1 MQLVIAEKP
10 SVGVAPAKALGVTE
24 KKDGYIEGCGSPV
37 ATSEHEKCSEAPTEP
52 TGETGYIVSWCVGHL
67 VSLANTDIYD
77 EKFKK
82 WDIADLPIIPDKWQ
96 FIIAEDKDKQ
106 FGILRQLM
114 DDSRVTEVVNA
125 CDAGREGELIFR
137 LVYNKALCNK
147 PIKRLW
153 ISSMEE
159 KAIREGFD
167 NLRDGKDYENLYQ
180 SALCRAKADW
190 IVGINATRLFS
201 KLYNRTLNVGRVQTP
216 TLAMLYEREN
226 SIRNFQKEKYFN
238 VHLKSVGFDA
248 VHEKVKEQG
257 EAENIRRDCD
267 GKEAIVK
274 SVKTERKTVN
284 PPHLYDLTTLQREA
298 NRLYGF
304 TAQQTLDYTQ
314 SLYEMKLV
322 TYPRTDSQYITD
334 DMDDTARSI
343 AESVAGKFPHFS
355 GIVIAPETK
364 RVINNKKV
372 SDHHAIIPTA
382 EVSST
387 DLSSVPDGERKILYL
402 IANRLLC
409 ATNEPYIYETV
420 TAEISCSSYSFVAKG
435 RNVISEGWK
444 SIEKA
449 FRDFQKCK
457 DDTEENVETLALT
470 EGQVIERPVSEVS
483 EHYTQPPKHFTEDTL
498 LSAMERA
505 GTDEIT
511 EEVERSGLGTPAT
524 RASIIEKLTK
534 SGFIK
539 REKKNL
545 VVTDN
550 GTDLISVMPDIIKS
564 ASMTADWENAL
575 SLMAQGKF
583 TSQQFMVDIEKLVDD
598 IIAVA
603 KESVD
608 ESKVSRNGGE
618 VIGTCPRCSKN
629 VVATPKAYS
638 CEDRN
643 CGFVIWKNDKFF
655 KKARKPLTKEMA
667 VSLIKNGKIAVKGLY
682 SEKSGKNYDATV
694 CLDDTGKYVN
704 YKLEFTPRKKKK

>member
-10 SVGVAPAKALGVTE
+10 SVGVALAKALGVTD
-24 KKDGYIEGCGSPV
+24 KKDGYIEGN
-37 ATSEHEKCSEAPTEP
+37 
-52 TGETGYIVSWCVGHL
+52 GYIVSWCVGHL
-67 VSLANTDIYD
+67 VSLANADMYD

-82 WDIADLPIIPDKWQ
+82 WDIADLPIIPDEWQ

-114 DDSRVTEVVNA
+114 EDNRVTEVVNA

-159 KAIREGFD
+159 KAIRDGFS
-167 NLRDGKDYENLYQ
+167 NLRDGEEYENLYQ

-226 SIRNFQKEKYFN
+226 SISNFQKEKYFN
-238 VHLKSVGFDA
+238 VHLKSIGLDA

-334 DMDDTARSI
+334 DMDGTARSI
-343 AESVAGKFPHFS
+343 AESVAGKLPHFS
-355 GIVIAPETK
+355 GIVIAPDTK

-420 TAEISCSSYSFVAKG
+420 TAEISCSGYSFVAKG

-444 SIEKA
+444 AIEKA

-457 DDTEENVETLALT
+457 DDTEEDVETLALT

-483 EHYTQPPKHFTEDTL
+483 EHFTQPPKHFTEDTL

-598 IIAVA
+598 IIGVA

-618 VIGTCPRCSKN
+618 VIGICPRCGKN
-629 VVATPKAYS
+629 IVVTPKAYS

-655 KKARKPLTKEMA
+655 EKARKPLTKEMA
-667 VSLIKNGKIAVKGLY
+667 ASLIKNGKIAVKGLY

-704 YKLEFTPRKKKK
+704 YKLEFAPKKKKK

>member
-10 SVGVAPAKALGVTE
+10 SVGVALAKALGVTN
-24 KKDGYIEGCGSPV
+24 KKDGYIEGN
-37 ATSEHEKCSEAPTEP
+37 
-52 TGETGYIVSWCVGHL
+52 GYIVSWCVGHL
-67 VSLANTDIYD
+67 VSLANADMYD

-82 WDIADLPIIPDKWQ
+82 WDIADLPIIPDEWQ

-114 DDSRVTEVVNA
+114 DVNRVTEVVNA

-137 LVYNKALCNK
+137 LVYNKALCTK

-226 SIRNFQKEKYFN
+226 SISNFQKEKYFN
-238 VHLKSVGFDA
+238 VHLKSVGLDA

-334 DMDDTARSI
+334 DMDGTARSI
-343 AESVAGKFPHFS
+343 AESVAGKLPHFN
-355 GIVIAPETK
+355 GIVIAPDTK

-382 EVSST
+382 EVSNT
-387 DLSSVPDGERKILYL
+387 DLGSVPDGERKILYL

-420 TAEISCSSYSFVAKG
+420 TAEISCSGYSFVAKG

-444 SIEKA
+444 TIDKA

-457 DDTEENVETLALT
+457 DDTEEDVETLALT

-608 ESKVSRNGGE
+608 ESKVSRNGRE
-618 VIGTCPRCSKN
+618 VIGTCPRCGKN
-629 VVATPKAYS
+629 VVVTPKAYS

-655 KKARKPLTKEMA
+655 EKARKPLTKEMA
-667 VSLIKNGKIAVKGLY
+667 ASLIKNGKIAVKGLY

-704 YKLEFTPRKKKK
+704 YKLEFAPKKKKK

>member
-1 MQLVIAEKP
+1 MQLVVAEKP
-10 SVGVAPAKALGVTE
+10 SVGVALAKALGVSD
-24 KKDGYIEGCGSPV
+24 KKDGYIEGENV
-37 ATSEHEKCSEAPTEP
+37 
-52 TGETGYIVSWCVGHL
+52 IVSWCVGHL
-67 VSLANTDIYD
+67 VGLANADMYD

-82 WDIADLPIIPDKWQ
+82 WNIADLPIIPESWQ
-96 FIIAEDKDKQ
+96 FIVAEDKNKQ
-106 FGILRQLM
+106 FGVLRQLM
-114 DDSRVTEVVNA
+114 EDSRVTEVVNA

-137 LVYNKALCNK
+137 LVYNKIGCNK

-159 KAIREGFD
+159 TAIRDGFS
-167 NLRDGKDYENLYQ
+167 NLKDGKEYENLYQ
-180 SALCRAKADW
+180 SAICRAKADW

-226 SIRNFQKEKYFN
+226 SIGSFKKEKYFN
-238 VHLKSVGFDA
+238 VHLKSVGIDA
-248 VHEKVKEQG
+248 VHEKVKEQE
-257 EAENIRRDCD
+257 EAENIRKECD

-274 SVKTERKTVN
+274 SVKTERKAVN

-334 DMDDTARSI
+334 DMDDTAKNI
-343 AESVAGKFPHFS
+343 AESVGKKFAHFE
-355 GIVIAPETK
+355 GFVLAPDTK

-372 SDHHAIIPTA
+372 SDHHGIIPTA
-382 EVSST
+382 ELDST
-387 DLSSVPDGERKILYL
+387 DINSVPEGEKKILYL

-409 ATNEPYIYETV
+409 ATSDAYIYETV
-420 TAEISCSSYSFVAKG
+420 TAEISCGGYSFVARG
-435 RNVISEGWK
+435 RNAISEGWK
-444 SIEKA
+444 AIEKA
-449 FRDFQKCK
+449 FRSYQKCK
-457 DDTEENVETLALT
+457 DDTEEAEESIALS
-470 EGQVIERPVSEVS
+470 EGQVIERPVSEVT
-483 EHYTQPPKHFTEDTL
+483 EHFTQPPKHFTEDTL

-505 GTDEIT
+505 GTDELT

-545 VVTDN
+545 VVTEN

-564 ASMTADWENAL
+564 ASMTADWENSL

-583 TSQQFMVDIEKLVDD
+583 TSQQFMADIEKLVDD
-598 IIAVA
+598 IINVA
-603 KESVD
+603 KDSVD
-608 ESKVSRNGGE
+608 ENKVTKTRGE
-618 VIGTCPRCSKN
+618 VIGVCPRCGKN
-629 VVATPKAYS
+629 IVVTPKAYS
-638 CEDRN
+638 CEDRA
-643 CGFVIWKNDKFF
+643 CGFAIWKNDKFF
-655 KKARKPLTKEMA
+655 EKSKKTLTKEMA
-667 VSLIKNGKIAVKGLY
+667 AALIKNGKIPVKGLY
-682 SEKSGKNYDATV
+682 SQKTGKNYDATV

-704 YKLEFTPRKKKK
+704 FKLEFAPKKKKK

>member
-10 SVGVAPAKALGVTE
+10 SVGVALAKALGVTE
-24 KKDGYIEGCGSPV
+24 KKDGYIEGN
-37 ATSEHEKCSEAPTEP
+37 
-52 TGETGYIVSWCVGHL
+52 GYIVSWCVGHL
-67 VSLANTDIYD
+67 VSLANADMYD
-77 EKFKK
+77 EKFKR
-82 WDIADLPIIPDKWQ
+82 WDIADLPIIPDEWQ

-159 KAIREGFD
+159 RAIRDGFD

-226 SIRNFQKEKYFN
+226 SISNFQKEKYFN
-238 VHLKSVGFDA
+238 VHLKSVGLDA

-334 DMDDTARSI
+334 DMDGTARSI
-343 AESVAGKFPHFS
+343 AESVAGKLPHFS
-355 GIVIAPETK
+355 GIVIAPDTK

-382 EVSST
+382 EVNNT
-387 DLSSVPDGERKILYL
+387 DLSSVPEGERKILYL

-420 TAEISCSSYSFVAKG
+420 TAEISCSGYSFVAKG

-444 SIEKA
+444 AIEKA
-449 FRDFQKCK
+449 FKDFQKCK
-457 DDTEENVETLALT
+457 DDTEEDVETLALT

-483 EHYTQPPKHFTEDTL
+483 EHFTQPPKHFTEDTL

-550 GTDLISVMPDIIKS
+550 GTDLISVMPNIIKS

-598 IIAVA
+598 IIGVA

-608 ESKVSRNGGE
+608 ESKVSRNCGE
-618 VIGTCPRCSKN
+618 VIGTCPRCGKN
-629 VVATPKAYS
+629 VVVTPKAYS

-655 KKARKPLTKEMA
+655 EKARKPLTKEMA
-667 VSLIKNGKIAVKGLY
+667 ASLIKNGKIAVKGLY

-704 YKLEFTPRKKKK
+704 YKLEFAPKKKKK

>member
-10 SVGVAPAKALGVTE
+10 SVGVALAKALGVTD
-24 KKDGYIEGCGSPV
+24 KKDGYIEGN
-37 ATSEHEKCSEAPTEP
+37 
-52 TGETGYIVSWCVGHL
+52 GYIVSWCVGHL
-67 VSLANTDIYD
+67 VSLANADMYD

-82 WDIADLPIIPDKWQ
+82 WDIADLPIIPDEWQ
-96 FIIAEDKDKQ
+96 FIIAEDKNKQ

-159 KAIREGFD
+159 KAIREGFS
-167 NLRDGKDYENLYQ
+167 NLKDGNDYENLYQ

-226 SIRNFQKEKYFN
+226 SISNFQKEKYFN
-238 VHLKSVGFDA
+238 VHLKSVGLDA

-334 DMDDTARSI
+334 DMDGTARSI
-343 AESVAGKFPHFS
+343 AESVAGKLPHFN
-355 GIVIAPETK
+355 GIVIAPDTK

-387 DLSSVPDGERKILYL
+387 DLSSVPEGERKILYL

-420 TAEISCSSYSFVAKG
+420 TAEISCSGYSFVAKG

-444 SIEKA
+444 AIEKA

-457 DDTEENVETLALT
+457 DDTEEEEETLSLT

-483 EHYTQPPKHFTEDTL
+483 EHFTQPPKHFTEDTL

-564 ASMTADWENAL
+564 ASMTAEWENAL

-598 IIAVA
+598 IIGVA

-608 ESKVSRNGGE
+608 ESKVSGNGGE
-618 VIGTCPRCSKN
+618 VIGTCPRCGKN
-629 VVATPKAYS
+629 IVVTPKAYS

-655 KKARKPLTKEMA
+655 EKARKPLTKEMA
-667 VSLIKNGKIAVKGLY
+667 ASLIKNGKIAVKGLY
-682 SEKSGKNYDATV
+682 SEKSGRNYDATI

-704 YKLEFTPRKKKK
+704 YKLEFAPKKKKK

>member
-10 SVGVAPAKALGVTE
+10 SVGMALAKALGVSD
-24 KKDGYIEGCGSPV
+24 KKDGYAEGENV
-37 ATSEHEKCSEAPTEP
+37 
-52 TGETGYIVSWCVGHL
+52 IVSWCVGHL
-67 VSLANTDIYD
+67 VGLANADMYD
-77 EKFKK
+77 EKYKK
-82 WDIADLPIIPDKWQ
+82 WNIADLPIIPENWQ
-96 FIIAEDKDKQ
+96 FIVAEDKNKQ
-106 FGILRQLM
+106 FGVLRQLM
-114 DDSRVTEVVNA
+114 EDSRVTEVVNA

-137 LVYNKALCNK
+137 LVYNKIGCNK

-159 KAIREGFD
+159 TAIREGFA
-167 NLRDGKDYENLYQ
+167 NLRDGKEYENLYQ

-226 SIRNFQKEKYFN
+226 SISNFQKEKYFN
-238 VHLKSVGFDA
+238 VHLKSVGLDA
-248 VHEKVKEQG
+248 VHEKVKEQ
-257 EAENIRRDCD
+257 ETAENIRKECD
-267 GKEAIVK
+267 GQQAIVK

-284 PPHLYDLTTLQREA
+284 SPHLYDLTTLQREA

-334 DMDDTARSI
+334 DMDGTARSI
-343 AESVAGKFPHFS
+343 AESVGKKFAHFEGLVLS
-355 GIVIAPETK
+355 PDTK

-372 SDHHAIIPTA
+372 SDHHGIIPTVELA
-382 EVSST
+382 NT
-387 DLSSVPDGERKILYL
+387 DISSVPDGEKKILYL

-409 ATNEPYIYETV
+409 ATSEPYIYETV
-420 TAEISCSSYSFVAKG
+420 TAEISCGGYSFVARG

-444 SIEKA
+444 AIEKA
-449 FRDFQKCK
+449 FRNYQKCK
-457 DDTEENVETLALT
+457 DDTEEVEEESVALS
-470 EGQVIERPVSEVS
+470 EGQVIERAVTEVT
-483 EHYTQPPKHFTEDTL
+483 EHFTQPPKHFTEDTL

-505 GTDEIT
+505 GTDELT
-511 EEVERSGLGTPAT
+511 EEVECSGLGTPAT

-545 VVTDN
+545 VVTEN

-564 ASMTADWENAL
+564 ASMTADWENSL

-583 TSQQFMVDIEKLVDD
+583 TSQ
-598 IIAVA
+598 
-603 KESVD
+603 
-608 ESKVSRNGGE
+608 
-618 VIGTCPRCSKN
+618 
-629 VVATPKAYS
+629 
-638 CEDRN
+638 
-643 CGFVIWKNDKFF
+643 
-655 KKARKPLTKEMA
+655 
-667 VSLIKNGKIAVKGLY
+667 
-682 SEKSGKNYDATV
+682 
-694 CLDDTGKYVN
+694 
-704 YKLEFTPRKKKK
+704 

>member
-10 SVGVAPAKALGVTE
+10 SVGVALAKALGVTN
-24 KKDGYIEGCGSPV
+24 KKDGYIEGN
-37 ATSEHEKCSEAPTEP
+37 
-52 TGETGYIVSWCVGHL
+52 GYIVSWCVGHL
-67 VSLANTDIYD
+67 VSLANADMYD

-82 WDIADLPIIPDKWQ
+82 WDIADLPIIPDEWQ

-114 DDSRVTEVVNA
+114 DDNRVTEVVNA

-137 LVYNKALCNK
+137 LVYNKALCTK

-226 SIRNFQKEKYFN
+226 SISNFQKEKYFN
-238 VHLKSVGFDA
+238 VHLKSVGLDA

-334 DMDDTARSI
+334 DMDGTARSI
-343 AESVAGKFPHFS
+343 AESVAGKLPHFN
-355 GIVIAPETK
+355 GIVIAPDTK

-382 EVSST
+382 EVSNT
-387 DLSSVPDGERKILYL
+387 DLGSVPDGERKILYL

-420 TAEISCSSYSFVAKG
+420 TAEISCSGYSFVAKG

-444 SIEKA
+444 TIDKA

-457 DDTEENVETLALT
+457 DDTEEDVETLALT

-608 ESKVSRNGGE
+608 ESKVSRNGRE
-618 VIGTCPRCSKN
+618 VIGTCPRCGKN
-629 VVATPKAYS
+629 VVVTPKAYS

-655 KKARKPLTKEMA
+655 EKARKPLTKEMA
-667 VSLIKNGKIAVKGLY
+667 ASLIKNGKIAVKGLY

-704 YKLEFTPRKKKK
+704 YKLEFAPKKKKK

>member
-10 SVGVAPAKALGVTE
+10 SVGMALAKALEVSG
-24 KKDGYIEGCGSPV
+24 KKDGYVEGENV
-37 ATSEHEKCSEAPTEP
+37 
-52 TGETGYIVSWCVGHL
+52 IVSWCVGHL
-67 VSLANTDIYD
+67 VGLANADMYD
-77 EKFKK
+77 EKYKK
-82 WDIADLPIIPDKWQ
+82 WNISDLPIIPENWQ
-96 FIIAEDKDKQ
+96 FIVAEDKNKQ
-106 FGILRQLM
+106 FSILRQLM
-114 DDSRVTEVVNA
+114 EDSRVTEVVNA

-137 LVYNKALCNK
+137 LVYNKIGCNK

-159 KAIREGFD
+159 KAIRDGFS
-167 NLRDGKDYENLYQ
+167 NLEDGKDYENLYQ

-226 SIRNFQKEKYFN
+226 SIGNFKKEKYFN
-238 VHLKSVGFDA
+238 VHLKSVGIDA
-248 VHEKVKEQG
+248 VHEKVKEQ
-257 EAENIRRDCD
+257 EAAENIRRECD

-334 DMDDTARSI
+334 DMNETARNI
-343 AESVAGKFPHFS
+343 AELVGKKFAHFE
-355 GIVIAPETK
+355 GLVLVPDTK

-372 SDHHAIIPTA
+372 SDHHGIIPTVELA
-382 EVSST
+382 NT
-387 DLSSVPDGERKILYL
+387 DISSVPDGEKKILYL

-409 ATNEPYIYETV
+409 ATSEPYIYETV
-420 TAEISCSSYSFVAKG
+420 TAEISCGGYSFVARG
-435 RNVISEGWK
+435 RNVISEGFK
-444 SIEKA
+444 AIEKA
-449 FRDFQKCK
+449 FRSYQKCK
-457 DDTEENVETLALT
+457 DDTEEVEEESVALS
-470 EGQVIERPVSEVS
+470 EGQVIERAVTEVT
-483 EHYTQPPKHFTEDTL
+483 EHFTQPLKHYTEDTL

-545 VVTDN
+545 VVTEN

-564 ASMTADWENAL
+564 ASMTADWENSL

-583 TSQQFMVDIEKLVDD
+583 TSQQFMADIEKLVDD
-598 IIAVA
+598 IINVA
-603 KESVD
+603 KDSVD
-608 ESKVSRNGGE
+608 ESKVTRTSGE
-618 VIGTCPRCSKN
+618 VIGVCPRCGEN
-629 VVATPKAYS
+629 ITVTPKAYS
-638 CEDRN
+638 CEDRA

-655 KKARKPLTKEMA
+655 EKSKKTLTKEMA
-667 VSLIKNGKIAVKGLY
+667 AALIKNGKIPVKGLY
-682 SEKSGKNYDATV
+682 SQKTGRNYDATV

-704 YKLEFTPRKKKK
+704 FKLEFAPKKKKK

>member
-10 SVGVAPAKALGVTE
+10 SVGMALAKALEVSG
-24 KKDGYIEGCGSPV
+24 KKDGYVEGENV
-37 ATSEHEKCSEAPTEP
+37 
-52 TGETGYIVSWCVGHL
+52 IVSWCVGHL
-67 VSLANTDIYD
+67 VGLANADMYD
-77 EKFKK
+77 EKYKK
-82 WDIADLPIIPDKWQ
+82 WNISDLPIIPENWQ
-96 FIIAEDKDKQ
+96 FIVAEDKNKQ
-106 FGILRQLM
+106 FSILRQLM
-114 DDSRVTEVVNA
+114 EDSRVTEVVNA

-137 LVYNKALCNK
+137 LVYNKIGCNK

-159 KAIREGFD
+159 KAIRDGFS
-167 NLRDGKDYENLYQ
+167 NLEDGKDYENLYQ

-226 SIRNFQKEKYFN
+226 SIGNFKKEKYFN
-238 VHLKSVGFDA
+238 VHLKSVGIDA
-248 VHEKVKEQG
+248 VHEKVKEQ
-257 EAENIRRDCD
+257 EAAENIRRECD

-334 DMDDTARSI
+334 DMNETARNI
-343 AESVAGKFPHFS
+343 AELVGKKFAHFE
-355 GIVIAPETK
+355 GLVLVPDTK

-372 SDHHAIIPTA
+372 SDHHGIIPTVELA
-382 EVSST
+382 NT
-387 DLSSVPDGERKILYL
+387 DISSVPDGEKKILYL

-409 ATNEPYIYETV
+409 ATSEPYIYETV
-420 TAEISCSSYSFVAKG
+420 TAEISCGGYSFVARG
-435 RNVISEGWK
+435 RNVISEGFK
-444 SIEKA
+444 AIEKA
-449 FRDFQKCK
+449 FRSYQKCK
-457 DDTEENVETLALT
+457 DDTDETEEESVALS
-470 EGQVIERPVSEVS
+470 EGQVIERAVTEVT
-483 EHYTQPPKHFTEDTL
+483 EHFTQPLKHYTEDTL

-545 VVTDN
+545 VVTEN

-564 ASMTADWENAL
+564 ASMTADWENSL

-583 TSQQFMVDIEKLVDD
+583 TSQQFMADIEKLVDD
-598 IIAVA
+598 IINVA
-603 KESVD
+603 KDSVD
-608 ESKVSRNGGE
+608 ESKVTRTSGE
-618 VIGTCPRCSKN
+618 VIGVCPRCGEN
-629 VVATPKAYS
+629 ITVTPKAYS
-638 CEDRN
+638 CEDRA

-655 KKARKPLTKEMA
+655 EKSKKTLTKEMA
-667 VSLIKNGKIAVKGLY
+667 AALIKNGKIPVKGLY
-682 SEKSGKNYDATV
+682 SQKTGRNYDATV

-704 YKLEFTPRKKKK
+704 FKLEFAPKKKKK

>member
-1 MQLVIAEKP
+1 MLLVVAEKP
-10 SVGVAPAKALGVTE
+10 SVGMALAKALGVTD
-24 KKDGYIEGCGSPV
+24 KKDGYIEGN
-37 ATSEHEKCSEAPTEP
+37 
-52 TGETGYIVSWCVGHL
+52 GYIVSWCVGHL
-67 VSLANTDIYD
+67 VSLANADMYD

-82 WDIADLPIIPDKWQ
+82 WDIADLPIIPDEWQ
-96 FIIAEDKDKQ
+96 FIIAEDKNKQ

-114 DDSRVTEVVNA
+114 GDNRVTEVVNA

-159 KAIREGFD
+159 KAIRDGFS

-226 SIRNFQKEKYFN
+226 SISNFQKEKYFN
-238 VHLKSVGFDA
+238 VHLKSVGLDA

-334 DMDDTARSI
+334 DMDGTARSI
-343 AESVAGKFPHFS
+343 AESVAGKLPHFS

-420 TAEISCSSYSFVAKG
+420 TAEISCSGYSFVAKG

-444 SIEKA
+444 AIEKA

-457 DDTEENVETLALT
+457 DDTEEDVETLALT

-483 EHYTQPPKHFTEDTL
+483 EHFTQPPKHFTEDTL

-598 IIAVA
+598 IIGVA

-618 VIGTCPRCSKN
+618 VIGICPRCGKN
-629 VVATPKAYS
+629 IVVTPKAYS

-655 KKARKPLTKEMA
+655 EKARKPLTKEMA
-667 VSLIKNGKIAVKGLY
+667 ASLIKNGKIAVKGLY

-704 YKLEFTPRKKKK
+704 YKLEFAPRKKKK

>member
-10 SVGVAPAKALGVTE
+10 SVGMALAKALEVSG
-24 KKDGYIEGCGSPV
+24 KKDGYVEGENV
-37 ATSEHEKCSEAPTEP
+37 
-52 TGETGYIVSWCVGHL
+52 IVSWCVGHL
-67 VSLANTDIYD
+67 VGLANADMYD
-77 EKFKK
+77 EKYKK
-82 WDIADLPIIPDKWQ
+82 WNISDLPIIPENWQ
-96 FIIAEDKDKQ
+96 FIVAEDKNKQ
-106 FGILRQLM
+106 FSILRQLM
-114 DDSRVTEVVNA
+114 EDSRVTEVVTA

-137 LVYNKALCNK
+137 LVYNKIGCNK

-159 KAIREGFD
+159 KAIRDGFS
-167 NLRDGKDYENLYQ
+167 NLEDGKDYENLYQ

-226 SIRNFQKEKYFN
+226 SIGNFKKEKYFN
-238 VHLKSVGFDA
+238 VHLKSVGIDA
-248 VHEKVKEQG
+248 VHEKVKEQ
-257 EAENIRRDCD
+257 EAAENIRRECD

-334 DMDDTARSI
+334 DMNETARNI
-343 AESVAGKFPHFS
+343 AELVGKKFAHFE
-355 GIVIAPETK
+355 GLVLVPDTK

-372 SDHHAIIPTA
+372 SDHHGIIPTVELA
-382 EVSST
+382 NT
-387 DLSSVPDGERKILYL
+387 DISSVPDGEKKILYL

-409 ATNEPYIYETV
+409 ATSEPYIYETV
-420 TAEISCSSYSFVAKG
+420 TAEISCGGYSFVARG
-435 RNVISEGWK
+435 RNVISEGFK
-444 SIEKA
+444 AIEKA
-449 FRDFQKCK
+449 FRSYQKCK
-457 DDTEENVETLALT
+457 DDTEEVEEESVALS
-470 EGQVIERPVSEVS
+470 EGQVIERAVTEVT
-483 EHYTQPPKHFTEDTL
+483 EHFTQPLKHYTEDTL

-545 VVTDN
+545 VVTEN

-564 ASMTADWENAL
+564 ASMTADWENSL

-583 TSQQFMVDIEKLVDD
+583 TSQQFMADIEKLVDD
-598 IIAVA
+598 IINVA
-603 KESVD
+603 KDSVD
-608 ESKVSRNGGE
+608 ESKVTRTSGE
-618 VIGTCPRCSKN
+618 VIGVCPRCGEN
-629 VVATPKAYS
+629 ITVTPKAYS
-638 CEDRN
+638 CEDRA

-655 KKARKPLTKEMA
+655 EKSKKTLTKEMA
-667 VSLIKNGKIAVKGLY
+667 AALIKNGKIPVKGLY
-682 SEKSGKNYDATV
+682 SQKTGRNYDATV

-704 YKLEFTPRKKKK
+704 FKLEFAPKKKKK

>member
-10 SVGVAPAKALGVTE
+10 SVGVALAKALGVTK
-24 KKDGYIEGCGSPV
+24 KKDGYIEGN
-37 ATSEHEKCSEAPTEP
+37 
-52 TGETGYIVSWCVGHL
+52 GYVVSWCVGHL
-67 VSLANTDIYD
+67 VSLANADMYD

-82 WDIADLPIIPDKWQ
+82 WDIADLPIIPDEWQ
-96 FIIAEDKDKQ
+96 FIIAEDKNKQ

-114 DDSRVTEVVNA
+114 DDNRVTEVVNA

-147 PIKRLW
+147 PIKRPW

-159 KAIREGFD
+159 KAIRDGFD
-167 NLRDGKDYENLYQ
+167 ILRDGKDYENLYL

-226 SIRNFQKEKYFN
+226 SISNFQKEKYFN
-238 VHLKSVGFDA
+238 VHLKSVGLDA

-334 DMDDTARSI
+334 DMDGTARSI
-343 AESVAGKFPHFS
+343 AESVAGKFSHFS
-355 GIVIAPETK
+355 GIVIAPDTK

-402 IANRLLC
+402 IANCLLC

-420 TAEISCSSYSFVAKG
+420 TAEISCGGYSFVAKG

-444 SIEKA
+444 AIEKA

-457 DDTEENVETLALT
+457 DDTEEDVETLALT

-524 RASIIEKLTK
+524 RASIIEKITK

-545 VVTDN
+545 VVTNN

-598 IIAVA
+598 IIGVA

-629 VVATPKAYS
+629 IVVTPKAYS

-655 KKARKPLTKEMA
+655 EKARKPFTKEMA
-667 VSLIKNGKIAVKGLY
+667 ASLIKNGKIAVKGLY

-704 YKLEFTPRKKKK
+704 YKLEFAPRKKKK

>member
-10 SVGVAPAKALGVTE
+10 SVGMALAKALGVSD
-24 KKDGYIEGCGSPV
+24 KKDGYAEGENV
-37 ATSEHEKCSEAPTEP
+37 
-52 TGETGYIVSWCVGHL
+52 IVSWCVGHL
-67 VSLANTDIYD
+67 VGLANADMYD
-77 EKFKK
+77 EKYKK
-82 WDIADLPIIPDKWQ
+82 WNIADLPIIPENWQ
-96 FIIAEDKDKQ
+96 FIVAEDKNKQ
-106 FGILRQLM
+106 FGVLRQLM
-114 DDSRVTEVVNA
+114 EDSRVTEVVNA

-137 LVYNKALCNK
+137 LVYNKIGCNK

-159 KAIREGFD
+159 TAIREGFA
-167 NLRDGKDYENLYQ
+167 NLRDGKEYENLYQ

-226 SIRNFQKEKYFN
+226 SISNFQKEKYFN
-238 VHLKSVGFDA
+238 VHLKSVGLDA
-248 VHEKVKEQG
+248 VHEKVKEQ
-257 EAENIRRDCD
+257 ETAENIRKECD
-267 GKEAIVK
+267 GQQAIVK

-284 PPHLYDLTTLQREA
+284 SPHLYDLTTLQREA

-334 DMDDTARSI
+334 DMDGTARSI
-343 AESVAGKFPHFS
+343 AESVGKKFAHFEGLVLS
-355 GIVIAPETK
+355 PDTK

-372 SDHHAIIPTA
+372 SDHHGIIPTVELA
-382 EVSST
+382 NT
-387 DLSSVPDGERKILYL
+387 DISSVPDGEKKILYL

-409 ATNEPYIYETV
+409 ATSEPYIYETV
-420 TAEISCSSYSFVAKG
+420 TAEISCGGYSFVARG

-444 SIEKA
+444 AIEKA
-449 FRDFQKCK
+449 FRNYQKCK
-457 DDTEENVETLALT
+457 DDTEETEEESVALS
-470 EGQVIERPVSEVS
+470 EGQVIERAVIEVT
-483 EHYTQPPKHFTEDTL
+483 EHFTQPLKHYTEDTL

-545 VVTDN
+545 VVTEN

-564 ASMTADWENAL
+564 ASMTADWENSL

-583 TSQQFMVDIEKLVDD
+583 TSQQFMADIEKLVDD
-598 IIAVA
+598 IINVA
-603 KESVD
+603 KDSVD
-608 ESKVSRNGGE
+608 ESKVTRTSGE
-618 VIGTCPRCSKN
+618 VIGVCPRCGEN
-629 VVATPKAYS
+629 ITVTPKAYS
-638 CEDRN
+638 CEDRA

-655 KKARKPLTKEMA
+655 EKSKKTLTKEMA
-667 VSLIKNGKIAVKGLY
+667 AALIKNGKIPVKGLY
-682 SEKSGKNYDATV
+682 SQKTGRNYDATV

-704 YKLEFTPRKKKK
+704 FKLEFAPKKKKK

>member
-10 SVGVAPAKALGVTE
+10 SVGVALAKALGVTE
-24 KKDGYIEGCGSPV
+24 KKDGYIEGN
-37 ATSEHEKCSEAPTEP
+37 
-52 TGETGYIVSWCVGHL
+52 GYIVSWCVGHL
-67 VSLANTDIYD
+67 VSLANADMYD
-77 EKFKK
+77 EKFRK
-82 WDIADLPIIPDKWQ
+82 WDIADLPIILDEWQ
-96 FIIAEDKDKQ
+96 FVIAEDKNKQ

-147 PIKRLW
+147 SIKRLW

-159 KAIREGFD
+159 KAIRDGFD

-226 SIRNFQKEKYFN
+226 SISNFQKEKYFN
-238 VHLKSVGFDA
+238 VHLKSVGLDA

-334 DMDDTARSI
+334 DMDGAARSI
-343 AESVAGKFPHFS
+343 AESVAGKLPHFS
-355 GIVIAPETK
+355 GIVIAPDTK

-382 EVSST
+382 EVSNT

-420 TAEISCSSYSFVAKG
+420 TAEISCGGYSFVARG

-444 SIEKA
+444 AIEKA

-457 DDTEENVETLALT
+457 VDTEEDVETLALT

-564 ASMTADWENAL
+564 ASMTADWESAL

-598 IIAVA
+598 IIGVA

-618 VIGTCPRCSKN
+618 VIGICPRCGKN
-629 VVATPKAYS
+629 IVVTPKAYS

-655 KKARKPLTKEMA
+655 EKARKPLTKEMA
-667 VSLIKNGKIAVKGLY
+667 ASLIKNGKIAVKGLY

-694 CLDDTGKYVN
+694 CLDDTDKYVN
-704 YKLEFTPRKKKK
+704 YKLEFAPRKKKK

>member
-1 MQLVIAEKP
+1 MQLVVAEKP
-10 SVGVAPAKALGVTE
+10 SVGMALAKALGVSV
-24 KKDGYIEGCGSPV
+24 KKDGYAEGENV
-37 ATSEHEKCSEAPTEP
+37 
-52 TGETGYIVSWCVGHL
+52 IVSWCVGHL
-67 VSLANTDIYD
+67 VGLANADMYD
-77 EKFKK
+77 EKYKR
-82 WDIADLPIIPDKWQ
+82 WNISDLPIIPENWQ
-96 FIIAEDKDKQ
+96 YIIAEDKNKQ
-106 FGILRQLM
+106 FGVLRQLM
-114 DDSRVTEVVNA
+114 EDSRVTEVVNA

-137 LVYNKALCNK
+137 LVYDKIGCNK

-159 KAIREGFD
+159 KAIRDGFS
-167 NLRDGKDYENLYQ
+167 NLKDGKDYENLYQ

-226 SIRNFQKEKYFN
+226 SISNFQKEKYFN
-238 VHLKSVGFDA
+238 VHLKSVGIDA
-248 VHEKVKEQG
+248 VHEKVKEQKA
-257 EAENIRRDCD
+257 AENIRKECD
-267 GKEAIVK
+267 GQQAIVK

-334 DMDDTARSI
+334 DMNENARNI
-343 AESVAGKFPHFS
+343 AELVGKKFAHFD
-355 GIVIAPETK
+355 GLVLAPDTK

-372 SDHHAIIPTA
+372 SDHHGIIPTA
-382 EVSST
+382 ELDST
-387 DLSSVPDGERKILYL
+387 DISSVPDGEKKILYL

-409 ATNEPYIYETV
+409 ATSEPYIYETV
-420 TAEISCSSYSFVAKG
+420 TAEISCGGYSFVARG
-435 RNVISEGWK
+435 RNVISEGFK
-444 SIEKA
+444 AIEKA
-449 FRDFQKCK
+449 FRSYQKCK
-457 DDTEENVETLALT
+457 DDTEETEEESVALS
-470 EGQVIERPVSEVS
+470 EGQVIERPISEVT
-483 EHYTQPPKHFTEDTL
+483 EHFTQPPKHYTEDTL

-505 GTDEIT
+505 GTDELT

-545 VVTDN
+545 VVTEN

-564 ASMTADWENAL
+564 ASMTADWENSL

-583 TSQQFMVDIEKLVDD
+583 TSQQFMADIEKLVDD
-598 IIAVA
+598 IINVA
-603 KESVD
+603 KDSVD
-608 ESKVSRNGGE
+608 ESKVTKTSGE
-618 VIGTCPRCSKN
+618 VIGVCPRCGKN
-629 VVATPKAYS
+629 ITVTPKAYS
-638 CEDRN
+638 CEDRA

-655 KKARKPLTKEMA
+655 EKSKKTLTKEMVA
-667 VSLIKNGKIAVKGLY
+667 SLIKNGKIPVKGLY
-682 SEKSGKNYDATV
+682 SQKTGRNYDATV

-704 YKLEFTPRKKKK
+704 FKLEFAPKKNKTK

>member
-1 MQLVIAEKP
+1 MLLVVAEKP
-10 SVGVAPAKALGVTE
+10 SVGMALAKALGVTD
-24 KKDGYIEGCGSPV
+24 KKDGYIEGN
-37 ATSEHEKCSEAPTEP
+37 
-52 TGETGYIVSWCVGHL
+52 GYIVSWCVGHL
-67 VSLANTDIYD
+67 VSLANADMYD

-82 WDIADLPIIPDKWQ
+82 WDIADLPIIPDEWQ

-226 SIRNFQKEKYFN
+226 SISSFQKEKYFN
-238 VHLKSVGFDA
+238 VHLKSVGLDA

-274 SVKTERKTVN
+274 SVKTERKTIN

-334 DMDDTARSI
+334 DMDGTARSI
-343 AESVAGKFPHFS
+343 AESVAGKLPHFN

-420 TAEISCSSYSFVAKG
+420 TAEISCSGYSFVAKG

-444 SIEKA
+444 AIEKA

-457 DDTEENVETLALT
+457 DDTDEEEETLSLT

-483 EHYTQPPKHFTEDTL
+483 EHFTQPPKHFTEDTL

-598 IIAVA
+598 IIGVA

-608 ESKVSRNGGE
+608 ESKVSRNAGE
-618 VIGTCPRCSKN
+618 IIGTCPRCGRN
-629 VVATPKAYS
+629 VVVTPKAYS

-655 KKARKPLTKEMA
+655 EKARKPLTKEMA
-667 VSLIKNGKIAVKGLY
+667 ASLIKNGKIAVKGLY
-682 SEKSGKNYDATV
+682 SEKSGRNYDATV

-704 YKLEFTPRKKKK
+704 YKLEFAPKKKKK

>member
-1 MQLVIAEKP
+1 MQLVVAEKP
-10 SVGVAPAKALGVTE
+10 SVGMALAKALGVSG
-24 KKDGYIEGCGSPV
+24 KKDGYVEGENV
-37 ATSEHEKCSEAPTEP
+37 
-52 TGETGYIVSWCVGHL
+52 IVSWCVGHL
-67 VSLANTDIYD
+67 VGLANADMYD
-77 EKFKK
+77 EKYKK
-82 WDIADLPIIPDKWQ
+82 WNISDLPIIPENWQ
-96 FIIAEDKDKQ
+96 FIVAEDKNKQ
-106 FGILRQLM
+106 FGVLRQLM
-114 DDSRVTEVVNA
+114 EDNRVTEVVNA

-137 LVYNKALCNK
+137 LVYNKIGCNK

-159 KAIREGFD
+159 TAIRDGFL
-167 NLRDGKDYENLYQ
+167 NLKDGKEYENLYQ

-226 SIRNFQKEKYFN
+226 SIGNFKKEKYFN

-248 VHEKVKEQG
+248 VHEKVKEQ
-257 EAENIRRDCD
+257 ETAENIRRECD

-334 DMDDTARSI
+334 DMNETARNI
-343 AESVAGKFPHFS
+343 AELVGKKFAHFEGLVLS
-355 GIVIAPETK
+355 PDTK

-372 SDHHAIIPTA
+372 SDHHGIIPTVELA
-382 EVSST
+382 NT
-387 DLSSVPDGERKILYL
+387 DISSVPDGEKKILYL

-409 ATNEPYIYETV
+409 ATSEPYIYETV
-420 TAEISCSSYSFVAKG
+420 TAEISCGGYSFVARG
-435 RNVISEGWK
+435 RNVISEGFK
-444 SIEKA
+444 AIEKA
-449 FRDFQKCK
+449 FRSYQKCK
-457 DDTEENVETLALT
+457 DDTEEAEEESVALS
-470 EGQVIERPVSEVS
+470 EGQVIERPISEVT
-483 EHYTQPPKHFTEDTL
+483 EHFTQPPKHFTEDTL

-505 GTDEIT
+505 GTDELT

-545 VVTDN
+545 VVTEN

-564 ASMTADWENAL
+564 ASMTADWENSL

-583 TSQQFMVDIEKLVDD
+583 TSQQFMADIEKLVDD
-598 IIAVA
+598 IINVA
-603 KESVD
+603 KDSVD
-608 ESKVSRNGGE
+608 ESKVTRTSGE
-618 VIGTCPRCSKN
+618 VIGVCPRCGEN
-629 VVATPKAYS
+629 ITVTPKAYS
-638 CEDRN
+638 CEDRA

-655 KKARKPLTKEMA
+655 ANAKKTLTKEMVA
-667 VSLIKNGKIAVKGLY
+667 SLINNGKIHVKGLY
-682 SEKSGKNYDATV
+682 SQKTGRNYDATV

-704 YKLEFTPRKKKK
+704 FKLEFAPKKKKK

>member
-10 SVGVAPAKALGVTE
+10 SVGVALAKALGVTD
-24 KKDGYIEGCGSPV
+24 KKDGYIEGN
-37 ATSEHEKCSEAPTEP
+37 
-52 TGETGYIVSWCVGHL
+52 GYIVSWCVGHL
-67 VSLANTDIYD
+67 VSLANADMYD

-82 WDIADLPIIPDKWQ
+82 WDIADLPIIPDEWQ
-96 FIIAEDKDKQ
+96 FIIAEDKNKQ

-114 DDSRVTEVVNA
+114 GDNRVTEVVNA

-137 LVYNKALCNK
+137 LVYNKAVCTK

-159 KAIREGFD
+159 KAIRDGFS
-167 NLRDGKDYENLYQ
+167 NLRDGEEYENLYQ

-226 SIRNFQKEKYFN
+226 SISNFQKEKYFN
-238 VHLKSVGFDA
+238 VHLKSVGLDA

-334 DMDDTARSI
+334 DMDGTARSI
-343 AESVAGKFPHFS
+343 AESVAGKLPHFS

-420 TAEISCSSYSFVAKG
+420 TAEISCSGYSFVAKG

-444 SIEKA
+444 AIEKA

-457 DDTEENVETLALT
+457 DDTEEDVETLALT

-483 EHYTQPPKHFTEDTL
+483 EHFTQPPKHFTEDTL

-511 EEVERSGLGTPAT
+511 DEVERSGLGTPAT

-598 IIAVA
+598 IIGVA

-629 VVATPKAYS
+629 VVVTPKAYS

-655 KKARKPLTKEMA
+655 EKSRKPLTKEMA
-667 VSLIKNGKIAVKGLY
+667 ASLIKNGKISVKGLY

-704 YKLEFTPRKKKK
+704 YRLEFAPKKKKK

>member
-10 SVGVAPAKALGVTE
+10 SVGVALAKALGVTE
-24 KKDGYIEGCGSPV
+24 KKDGYIEGN
-37 ATSEHEKCSEAPTEP
+37 
-52 TGETGYIVSWCVGHL
+52 GYIVSWCVGHL
-67 VSLANTDIYD
+67 VSLANADMYD

-82 WDIADLPIIPDKWQ
+82 WDIADLPIIPDEWQ

-114 DDSRVTEVVNA
+114 DDNRVTEVVNA

-159 KAIREGFD
+159 KAIRDGFD

-226 SIRNFQKEKYFN
+226 SISNFQKEKYFN
-238 VHLKSVGFDA
+238 VHLKSVGLDA

-334 DMDDTARSI
+334 DMDGTARSI
-343 AESVAGKFPHFS
+343 AESVAGKLPHFS
-355 GIVIAPETK
+355 GIVIAPDTK

-382 EVSST
+382 EVNNT

-420 TAEISCSSYSFVAKG
+420 TAEISCSGYSFVAKG

-444 SIEKA
+444 AIEKA

-457 DDTEENVETLALT
+457 DDTEEEEETLSLT
-470 EGQVIERPVSEVS
+470 EGQVVERPVSEVS
-483 EHYTQPPKHFTEDTL
+483 EHFTQPPKHFTEDTL

-575 SLMAQGKF
+575 SLIAQGKF
-583 TSQQFMVDIEKLVDD
+583 THQQFMVDIEKLVDD
-598 IIAVA
+598 IIGIA

-608 ESKVSRNGGE
+608 ESKVSGNGGE
-618 VIGTCPRCSKN
+618 VIGTCPRCGKN
-629 VVATPKAYS
+629 IVVTPKAYS

-643 CGFVIWKNDKFF
+643 CGFAIWKNDKFF
-655 KKARKPLTKEMA
+655 EKARKPLTKEMA
-667 VSLIKNGKIAVKGLY
+667 ASLIKNGKIAVKGLY
-682 SEKSGKNYDATV
+682 SEKSGRNYDATI

-704 YKLEFTPRKKKK
+704 YKLEFAPKKKKK